1 MSEVSDATAKLLGMD
16 YRAFFTSFFTAQKQI
31 EFMAQLEG
39 RQRAAAISRMLGY
52 DRVTRARDQ
61 ANEDRKNLQRDI
73 DTLKQQTA
81 GPERAQGA
89 QKGR

>member
-1 MSEVSDATAKLLGMD
+1 MSEVSDAIAKLLGMD
-16 YRAFFTSFFTAQKQI
+16 YRAFFTSFFTGQKQI

-61 ANEDRKNLQRDI
+61 ANEDRKGLQREI
-73 DTLKQQTA
+73 DTLKSRAA
-81 GPERAQGA
+81 GSRRAERAQEGC
-89 QKGR
+89 